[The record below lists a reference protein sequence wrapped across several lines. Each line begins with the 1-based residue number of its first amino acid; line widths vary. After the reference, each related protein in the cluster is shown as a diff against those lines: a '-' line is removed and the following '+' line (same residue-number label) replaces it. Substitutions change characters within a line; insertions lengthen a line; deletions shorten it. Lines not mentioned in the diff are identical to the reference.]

1 MGHHV
6 GKENQCTAMQEPK
19 PPTHLETALQRDRG
33 TLAIILVAIPVAA
46 WTWIAVMARDMY
58 GSMQG
63 ASGWMMSTEWDW
75 ARVVL
80 LWAMWAVMMTAMMLP
95 TAAPL
100 LLLYASAMRR
110 SADVQA
116 PARRVYA
123 LAAGYIFVWA
133 LFSVAAT
140 ALQRSLAKSVVLTP
154 MMEPA
159 TPIFGAAV
167 LAIAGVYQLTPLK
180 RACLRICRSPLG
192 FMMQRWRDGVA
203 AAFRLGVEH
212 GIYCLGC
219 CWALMLILFAGG
231 VMNLVVILALTA
243 WVLVEKF
250 APFGERTAT
259 ASGVLLLALSIW
271 MAGR

>member
-1 MGHHV
+1 
-6 GKENQCTAMQEPK
+6 MQEPQ
-19 PPTHLETALQRDRG
+19 PPTRLEVALQRDRG
-33 TLAIILVAIPVAA
+33 ALSVVLVAIPVAA
-46 WTWIAVMARDMY
+46 WIWIAVTANDMY

-75 ARVVL
+75 PRVVL
-80 LWAMWAVMMTAMMLP
+80 LWGMWAVMMTAMMLP
-95 TAAPL
+95 TAVPL
-100 LLLYASAMRR
+100 VLLYASAMRR
-110 SADVQA
+110 NSDVQA
-116 PARRVYA
+116 PARRIYA
-123 LAAGYIFVWA
+123 LAAGYLSVWA

-140 ALQRSLAKSVVLTP
+140 ALQRGLAKGLVLTP

-159 TPIFGAAV
+159 TPIAGAVV

-203 AAFRLGVEH
+203 AAFRLGAEH
-212 GIYCLGC
+212 GTYCLGC

-243 WVLVEKF
+243 WVLVEKL

-259 ASGVLLLALSIW
+259 ASGVLLLASSIW
-271 MAGR
+271 MAVR

>member
-1 MGHHV
+1 MSSSQAP
-6 GKENQCTAMQEPK
+6 E
-19 PPTHLETALQRDRG
+19 PPTRLETALQRDRG
-33 TLAIILVAIPVAA
+33 PLAVILVAIPVAA

-58 GSMQG
+58 GSMHG
-63 ASGWMMSTEWDW
+63 ASAWMMSTEWGW
-75 ARVVL
+75 ARVAL
-80 LWAMWAVMMTAMMLP
+80 LWTMWAVMMTAMMLP

-100 LLLYASAMRR
+100 VLLYASAMRR
-110 SADVQA
+110 RADVQA

-123 LAAGYIFVWA
+123 LAAGYLFVWT

-140 ALQRSLAKSVVLTP
+140 ALQRGLAKGLVLTP

-159 TPIFGAAV
+159 TPIAGAAL

-180 RACLRICRSPLG
+180 RACLRVCRSPLG

-203 AAFRLGVEH
+203 AACRLGVEP
-212 GIYCLGC
+212 GTYCLGC
-219 CWALMLILFAGG
+219 CWALMLILFAAG

-243 WVLVEKF
+243 WVLVEKL

-259 ASGVLLLALSIW
+259 ASGVLLLATAIW
-271 MAGR
+271 MAAR